1 MIMITDIFRQG
12 DARITR
18 TWSFAP
24 LIAIAMTLLCGTTR
38 AQQDPMYTMY
48 MWNTMSVNPG
58 YAGSADLFTITG
70 LARQQWVGLDGAPST
85 QTLTAHTPLPMESL
99 GVGLSVVHDAVGPV
113 NNTLIFADLA
123 YRIRITDN
131 ARLAFG
137 LKAGVDLFQA
147 KLGGLENVN
156 ANDPLFGQDLS
167 AKAKPNFG
175 FGLYYW
181 SGKGYIGLS
190 APKLIEHDRL
200 SVDVANDQVSAIRQR
215 RHYFL
220 IAGYVFNLGRDVK
233 FRPSFLLK
241 AVEGA
246 PISLDLSAMFLLREK
261 LWLGAAYRNQ
271 DAFSAILAYQVTDQL
286 KIGYAHDFTLTG
298 LRSYHSGTHELMVSY
313 DLRFNKEKTL
323 SPRYF

>member
-1 MIMITDIFRQG
+1 MSNMRIHRWSPLLLFFVAIM
-12 DARITR
+12 A
-18 TWSFAP
+18 
-24 LIAIAMTLLCGTTR
+24 R

-48 MWNTMSVNPG
+48 MWNTLAVNPG
-58 YAGSADLFTITG
+58 YAGSADLFTVTG
-70 LARQQWVGLDGAPST
+70 LARQQWVGLAGAPST

-99 GVGLSVVHDAVGPV
+99 GVGLSLVHDQVGPV
-113 NNTLIFADLA
+113 NNTLASVDVA
-123 YRIRITDN
+123 YRIRLTDRS
-131 ARLAFG
+131 RLAFG
-137 LKAGVDLFQA
+137 LKAGVDLMQL
-147 KLGGLENVN
+147 KLGGLQNVD
-156 ANDPLFGQDLS
+156 ANDPLFGADIN

-181 SGKGYIGLS
+181 NAKGYLGLS
-190 APKLIEHDRL
+190 APKLLEHERFETDAATT
-200 SVDVANDQVSAIRQR
+200 VVSAVRQR

-220 IAGYVFNLGRDVK
+220 IGGYVFDLGPDVK
-233 FRPSFLLK
+233 FRPSFLVK

-271 DAFSAILAYQVTDQL
+271 DAFSALIAYQISDQF
-286 KIGYAHDFTLTG
+286 KVGYAHDFTTTE
-298 LRSYHSGTHELMVSY
+298 LRSYHSGTHELMLSY